1 MNLFERQSDIELV
14 DYELFQKLLPEIQ
27 HESEYKRNYRKYLQ
41 IQIFGCSLDENI
53 VRNKPLA
60 GGSSKCH
67 RARKIISEHIIL
79 NSCDLYLKFYESPAE
94 FFVAQMTHEEIESLA
109 KSTVAASDND
119 FFLNG
124 ALNLQEK
131 ALSYWRD
138 RFIKTPVFQQNI
150 EHCKLYRDLLLC
162 KRFNN
167 PTDDIPHHFSSN
179 KYF

>member
-41 IQIFGCSLDENI
+41 IQIFGCSLDDNI
-53 VRNKPLA
+53 GRTKSTWSNH
-60 GGSSKCH
+60 GGKSKSPT
-67 RARKIISEHIIL
+67 ARKIISEHIIL
-79 NSCDLYLKFYESPAE
+79 NSCDLYLKFYESPA

-124 ALNLQEK
+124 ALNIQEK

-150 EHCKLYRDLLLC
+150 EHCKLYR
-162 KRFNN
+162 FVNMQ
-167 PTDDIPHHFSSN
+167 TV
-179 KYF
+179 